1 MTENAIEMENLTKKF
16 GDFTAVD
23 NLSLDIKKGEIF
35 GFLGPNG
42 AGKST
47 TIRMLCTLSKPTS
60 GSAQIAD
67 YDVIRDAAEVRKK
80 IGLVAER

>member
-1 MTENAIEMENLTKKF
+1 MTENAIEMENLTKMF

-23 NLSLDIKKGEIF
+23 KLSLAIKNNEIF

-47 TIRMLCTLSKPTS
+47 TIRMLCTLSQPTS
-60 GSAQIAD
+60 GSAKVAG
-67 YDVIRDAAEVRKK
+67 YDIM
-80 IGLVAER
+80 